1 MTATYE
7 VGTLVTA
14 RGREWV
20 VLPQSKAPDF
30 LVLRPLGGGDDE
42 VAGVFPKL
50 EQVTP
55 ATFEAPDPEDVGP
68 ATSAGL
74 LRTALRIGFR
84 ASAGPFR
91 SLARL
96 AVEPRAYQL
105 VPLLMALRQDTVRML
120 ISDDVGIGKTVEAGL
135 IAAELL
141 EQGDAAGVAV
151 LCGPAL
157 AEQWQRELQFKFGI
171 HAELV
176 LPSTIRRLERGLLLG
191 ETLFDR
197 YPNIVVSTDF
207 IKRPGLREQFWHGC
221 PDLLIIDEA
230 HTCVSDGTGGK
241 SRMLRHELVTGLA
254 ANENRHLVLVT
265 ATPHSGKEDGFRNLL
280 GLLEPS
286 LSHVSLESVAGR
298 ELLARHFVQRRRRD
312 IRKYLDE
319 STPFPEDRLTQER
332 KYALS
337 REYKELFNDVLAYA
351 RETVRDPEGG
361 KLRQRVRYWSA
372 LALLRALASSPRAAA
387 ATLTTRADNLDAE
400 DVTEADRLGRSA
412 VLDLPDEETV
422 ESADATPGADADT
435 SDGDTPHR
443 RRLRHFAARARQLE
457 GAGDKKLRLIEQTA
471 KELLLEGYN
480 PVIFCRFIDTA
491 EYVAEHLSKRLGNG
505 YAVAAVTGT
514 LPPDERMARID
525 SLTRDETKRPVLVA
539 TDCLSEG
546 VNLQE
551 HFQAVVHYDLAWNP
565 TRHEQREGR
574 VDRFGQRY
582 REVRA
587 VTIYGA
593 DNGIDGIVLNVLLR
607 KHEQIRRALGISVP
621 VPDRSDDVVEAILEG
636 LLLRD
641 AASEQL
647 ALDIGLERREELHKE
662 WDSAAEKEKLSR
674 TKYAQSGIQPGEV
687 ARELDEIRASLGTAS
702 DVRGFAEEA
711 LRALRADVTPLSD
724 GFTAATGA
732 LPAGLQDA
740 LVPGHAEPLPFRIDL
755 LVKPREAYLDRTDPN
770 VAAIARY
777 VLESALDSVTP
788 ADARDRPA
796 RRCGVMRTSAVPR
809 RTTLLLV
816 RFRMHLELPGR
827 DGPRQLVAEDAQV
840 LAYRGQPA
848 AAEWL
853 SSSEVTELLAA
864 VPTGNVPPDQ
874 ARDFAERAVAS
885 LPDLFSHLSDVA
897 DELAVKLRDDHIRV
911 REAGA
916 QRGDPPPGHGPRPE
930 TRRHPRR
937 LRVPAGW
944 CRVTEFSSLKIVGG
958 LLSSDVLGRVFAGD
972 SQVPGTSPES
982 YGLERGESVR
992 RQASRSWPYL
1002 LENWQDE
1009 KKRDRWTRILL
1020 RELGFPHQMP
1030 SHIAFRALGWD
1041 VDLDHRTPHREARA
1055 PQSVMQ
1061 EQLNRDDSRLWGI
1074 LCNGVTLRLLRDSAT
1089 LVGSSYVEFD
1099 LKAIFDGETVLRL
1112 RAVVPGLPRVPL
1124 RRARATADPNRA
1136 TWSNGAPSPPPR
1148 ASAPSTSSAP
1158 ASPRRSRSSAPVS
1171 SPTPATRS
1179 SGCASP
1185 TTSCAW
1191 TTSTARCCAWCTGS
1205 SSGSS
1210 RKTAMHC

>member
-1 MTATYE
+1 VTATYE

-55 ATFEAPDPEDVGP
+55 ATFEAPDPNDAGP

-96 AVEPRAYQL
+96 SVEPRAYQL
-105 VPLLMALRQDTVRML
+105 VPLLMALREDTVRML

-141 EQGDAAGVAV
+141 EQGDAKGLAV

-157 AEQWQRELQFKFGI
+157 AEQWQRELQTKFGI
-171 HAELV
+171 HTELV
-176 LPSTIRRLERGLLLG
+176 LPSTIRKLEKNLLVG

-230 HTCVSDGTGGK
+230 HTCVSDGTGGR
-241 SRMLRHELVTGLA
+241 SRMLRHELVAKLA
-254 ANENRHLVLVT
+254 EDEKRHLILVT
-265 ATPHSGKEDGFRNLL
+265 ATPHSGKENGFRNLL
-280 GLLEPS
+280 ALLRPTLE
-286 LSHVSLESVAGR
+286 HVDLETVQGR
-298 ELLARHFVQRRRRD
+298 ELLARYFVQRRRRD

-332 KYALS
+332 KYNLGKA
-337 REYKELFNDVLAYA
+337 YKDLFDDVLQYA

-387 ATLTTRADNLDAE
+387 ATLTTRADTADA
-400 DVTEADRLGRSA
+400 DDIAEAERLGRSA
-412 VLDLPDEETV
+412 VMDLPDEETV
-422 ESADATPGADADT
+422 ESADATPGADADI

-443 RRLRHFAARARQLE
+443 RRLKRFAARAKQLE
-457 GAGDKKLRLIEQTA
+457 GTDDKKLQLVEQTT
-471 KELLLEGYN
+471 KELLLDGFN

-491 EYVAEHLSKRLGNG
+491 EYIAEHLSKRLGDG
-505 YAVAAVTGT
+505 CKVTAVTGM
-514 LPPDERMARID
+514 LPPDERMARINE
-525 SLTRDETKRPVLVA
+525 LTADEKKRPVLVA

-574 VDRFGQRY
+574 VDRFGQQY

-593 DNGIDGIVLNVLLR
+593 DNGIDGIVLDVLLR
-607 KHEQIRRALGISVP
+607 KHEQIRKALGISVP

-636 LLLRD
+636 LLLRESQ
-641 AASEQL
+641 SEQL
-647 ALDIGLERREELHKE
+647 TLDFGLEKRDDLHREWE
-662 WDSAAEKEKLSR
+662 SAAEKDREFF
-674 TKYAQSGIQPGEV
+674 TKYRQAGIHPEEV
-687 ARELDEIRASLGTAS
+687 SRELDEMRASLGTAS
-702 DVRGFAEEA
+702 DVRSFAEEA
-711 LRALRADVTPLSD
+711 LRALRADVVPTRD
-724 GFTAATGA
+724 GFAATTGP
-732 LPAGLQDA
+732 LPPGLRDA
-740 LVPGHAEPLPFRIDL
+740 LVLSHAEPLPFHIDL
-755 LVKPREAYLDRTDPN
+755 PVKPHEAYLDRTDPN

-777 VLESALDSVTP
+777 VLESALDSVGVSDP
-788 ADARDRPA
+788 RDRPA
-796 RRCGVMRTSAVPR
+796 RRCGVMRTSAVAK

-848 AAEWL
+848 SAEWL
-853 SSSEVTELLAA
+853 PDAEIAELLAA
-864 VPTGNVPPDQ
+864 VPTANIPPDQ
-874 ARDFAERAVAS
+874 AIGFTERAVAS
-885 LPDLFSHLSDVA
+885 LDAIHPHLDEVA
-897 DELAVKLRDDHIRV
+897 DQLAAKLRDDHIRV
-911 REAGA
+911 REAGG
-916 QRGDPPPGHGPRPE
+916 QR
-930 TRRHPRR
+930 
-937 LRVPAGW
+937 
-944 CRVTEFSSLKIVGG
+944 
-958 LLSSDVLGRVFAGD
+958 
-972 SQVPGTSPES
+972 
-982 YGLERGESVR
+982 VR
-992 RQASRSWPYL
+992 RQIAVRAQKPADILGVYVYL
-1002 LENWQDE
+1002 
-1009 KKRDRWTRILL
+1009 
-1020 RELGFPHQMP
+1020 
-1030 SHIAFRALGWD
+1030 
-1041 VDLDHRTPHREARA
+1041 
-1055 PQSVMQ
+1055 
-1061 EQLNRDDSRLWGI
+1061 
-1074 LCNGVTLRLLRDSAT
+1074 
-1089 LVGSSYVEFD
+1089 
-1099 LKAIFDGETVLRL
+1099 
-1112 RAVVPGLPRVPL
+1112 PG
-1124 RRARATADPNRA
+1124 
-1136 TWSNGAPSPPPR
+1136 GA
-1148 ASAPSTSSAP
+1148 A
-1158 ASPRRSRSSAPVS
+1158 
-1171 SPTPATRS
+1171 
-1179 SGCASP
+1179 
-1185 TTSCAW
+1185 
-1191 TTSTARCCAWCTGS
+1191 
-1205 SSGSS
+1205 
-1210 RKTAMHC
+1210 